1 MGSRAALQHL
11 QLCLC
16 SVSRTMETSK
26 PTLQGCVR
34 NYESYAVALN
44 CNDCCNVCCEY
55 VMRYDASCALCA
67 TCHNLSGTFE
77 QRHSINR
84 AALMP
89 DAPCLRWSL
98 RAPSHHQNL
107 TLSRLQGRPLR
118 PKGGS
123 LRIGIGIGG
132 GGGRTLLRLLAVA
145 VCKSDNSLLRPY
157 PDISWEAS
165 PPSEIEECLGAVW
178 FGHHAVHLPCCA
190 APSCLLSR

>member
-1 MGSRAALQHL
+1 
-11 QLCLC
+11 
-16 SVSRTMETSK
+16 
-26 PTLQGCVR
+26 
-34 NYESYAVALN
+34 
-44 CNDCCNVCCEY
+44 
-55 VMRYDASCALCA
+55 
-67 TCHNLSGTFE
+67 
-77 QRHSINR
+77 
-84 AALMP
+84 MP

-165 PPSEIEECLGAVW
+165 PPSEMRNALVRFGLVIMPCTCLAVP
-178 FGHHAVHLPCCA
+178 HPPV
-190 APSCLLSR
+190 SCLAKAWWKAPY